1 MCGMMRWSWG
11 CALQSVLSLIL
22 YSGGERHHRAQEEPG
37 VGLLG
42 SADRPTGSRTTGC
55 REPLIIKTPERQV
68 SNKLGDKGISASLGR
83 AVRAFHVCSQ
93 ATIVTAVQSL
103 SHVQLCN
110 SMNCSMPGF
119 PVLHCLLEPAQIHV
133 HWVSYAIQPSNPL
146 SPLLLLPRIFPS
158 IRIFSNESALLTRL
172 PKYRTFS
179 FSVSPSNEYSGF
191 ISFRIDWLDLLA
203 AQGILK
209 SLLQHHSSKA
219 SILWCSALFMVQ
231 HTHQYTA
238 TEKTIALIIQT
249 FVGKVISLFFNML
262 PPRFVIVFLPKS
274 KHLLILWLQSL
285 STVILE
291 SKKIKSVTVS
301 TFPPSICHKVMG
313 LDAMIFIFWMF
324 LNFSLGSNS
333 LICIR
338 LLKKS

>member
-1 MCGMMRWSWG
+1 MPSNH
-11 CALQSVLSLIL
+11 LIL
-22 YSGGERHHRAQEEPG
+22 CCPFSFCPESFPA
-37 VGLLG
+37 LG
-42 SADRPTGSRTTGC
+42 SFPMSR
-55 REPLIIKTPERQV
+55 LFTP
-68 SNKLGDKGISASLGR
+68 D
-83 AVRAFHVCSQ
+83 C
-93 ATIVTAVQSL
+93 QSI
-103 SHVQLCN
+103 
-110 SMNCSMPGF
+110 G
-119 PVLHCLLEPAQIHV
+119 
-133 HWVSYAIQPSNPL
+133 PS
-146 SPLLLLPRIFPS
+146 
-158 IRIFSNESALLTRL
+158 
-172 PKYRTFS
+172 FS
-179 FSVSPSNEYSGF
+179 FSVSPSNDYSGF

-203 AQGILK
+203 VQGILK

-231 HTHQYTA
+231 LSHQYKT

-262 PPRFVIVFLPKS
+262 PPRFVIVFRPKS

-291 SKKIKSVTVS
+291 SKKIKSVTVF
-301 TFPPSICHKVMG
+301 TFSPSICHKVMG